1 MGKRSDFLRNAR
13 DVYDTPEAAVLP
25 LLPHLMPCTRFIEPA
40 AGAGALLTRVG
51 HVPTAAYDIEPRSNF
66 VQRKNMLGITR
77 EDLNGASCC
86 ITNPPWSRVLL
97 HALILHLRTLDIPA
111 WLLVDANWMFTRQAI
126 PYLKYCRTIAT
137 VGRVKWIPGTKMT
150 GKDDAA
156 WFLFLPRPTKTTF
169 FGKMEKTT

>member
-1 MGKRSDFLRNAR
+1 MA
-13 DVYDTPEAAVLP
+13 T
-25 LLPHLMPCTRFIEPA
+25 
-40 AGAGALLTRVG
+40 
-51 HVPTAAYDIEPRSNF
+51 YDIEPRSVF
-66 VQRKNMLGITR
+66 VQKKNMLGITR

-86 ITNPPWSRVLL
+86 ITNPPWSRTLL

-111 WLLVDANWMFTRQAI
+111 WLLIDANWMFTGQAI

-156 WFLFLPRPTKTTF
+156 WFLFLPYQTNTRF
-169 FGKMEKTT
+169 FGKMEKTK